1 MCKAKGKVT
10 TNNPHARGK
19 KSKKVKKVKL
29 EVHHK
34 KELKDFPKLALVNSN
49 LITLCTR
56 CHNEIHERFKYQKS
70 KRFTNIERF

>member
-19 KSKKVKKVKL
+19 KVKI

-34 KELKDFPKLALVNSN
+34 KELKDFPELALVNSN